1 VKKLLGALA
10 AVTLTLML
18 LAPPAEAHC
27 WWNGYRSHCAHH
39 YRHHYWHA
47 RYWWYPY
54 PYYHLYHPRYYYP
67 PY

>member
-1 VKKLLGALA
+1 MKKLLGALA
-10 AVTLTLML
+10 AIVLTLML
-18 LAPPAEAHC
+18 LAPPAEARC
-27 WWNGYRSHCAHH
+27 WWGGYRWHCAHY

-54 PYYHLYHPRYYYP
+54 PYYHWYQPRYYYP